1 MKQRVD
7 TEFDESRVVS
17 ARRGSAHRR
26 KAATALLVGGVLCG
40 GLANAQEAD
49 QMPPPAEAAPT
60 AVPVAAPPAAEA
72 ATAAAT
78 PRVPAENTEPHAAP
92 VATAAR
98 KSVAAGKRVSV
109 LVEPRVGRPN

>member
-60 AVPVAAPPAAEA
+60 RSEEHTYELQSLMRNPYAVFCLKKKKK
-72 ATAAAT
+72 TT
-78 PRVPAENTEPHAAP
+78 
-92 VATAAR
+92 AR
-98 KSVAAGKRVSV
+98 KKKQLGKDSM
-109 LVEPRVGRPN
+109 E

>member
-40 GLANAQEAD
+40 GLANAPEAD

-60 AVPVAAPPAAEA
+60 AGPVAAPPPAEA
-72 ATAAAT
+72 ATEAAPPGRPAANPDPAAAT
-78 PRVPAENTEPHAAP
+78 DVTCAAQ
-92 VATAAR
+92 
-98 KSVAAGKRVSV
+98 AGH
-109 LVEPRVGRPN
+109 PGAPTG